1 MLAIFFVFGL
11 IIGSFLNVVVY
22 RTNLAETLLG
32 RSHCPKCKKKI
43 RWYDNIPVLSFVLLK
58 FRCRDCGEKISWI
71 YPLVELLTGVV
82 FAFLGTKFF
91 VLFDSITWFST
102 SFYLTIASI
111 LIVIFVY
118 DWLYMEIPGL
128 VLWLGV
134 GIAIFGNLVIDLQKN
149 AFSTGILN
157 SLSYSGVLAAFCA
170 FVFFFMLSKFSKEKW
185 MGMGDV
191 FLVILLGL
199 ILGWPKI
206 LLGLFLAFAI
216 GAICGMILIVIRKKK
231 MNSQIPFAPFLV
243 LGTIITMLYYEPLIG
258 WYLRFF

>member
-43 RWYDNIPVLSFVLLK
+43 RWYDNIPVLSFVFLGAK
-58 FRCRDCGEKISWI
+58 CRDCGKKISWI
-71 YPLVELLTGVV
+71 YPLVELLTGVI

-91 VLFDSITWFST
+91 VLSDPITWFSA
-102 SFYLTIASI
+102 SYYLAIASI

-149 AFSTGILN
+149 VFRGGILN
-157 SLSYSGVLAAFCA
+157 SLTYSGVLAAFCA
-170 FVFFFMLSKFSKEKW
+170 FIFFFTLSKVSKEKW

-199 ILGWPKI
+199 VLGWPKI

-216 GAICGMILIVIRKKK
+216 GAICGIILIVIGKKK
-231 MNSQIPFAPFLV
+231 MSSQIPFAPFLV
-243 LGTIITMLYYEPLIG
+243 LGTIVTMLYYEPLIG
-258 WYLRFF
+258 WYLHFF